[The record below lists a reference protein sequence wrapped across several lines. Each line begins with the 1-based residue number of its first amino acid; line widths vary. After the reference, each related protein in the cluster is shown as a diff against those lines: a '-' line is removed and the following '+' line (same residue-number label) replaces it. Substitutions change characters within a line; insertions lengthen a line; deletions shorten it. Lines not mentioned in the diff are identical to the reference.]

1 MKRELHKILLE
12 NGDLLEIGVFCLE
25 IGRCGCRW
33 KLDREIFSGVSV
45 SMAIGTRG
53 DTRLR
58 DCKRGKNKD
67 CFGNKQYFF
76 SNLYFISKQAALH

>member
-1 MKRELHKILLE
+1 MKWK
-12 NGDLLEIGVFCLE
+12 NGGNLLEIGVFCLE

-33 KLDREIFSGVSV
+33 KLDWETFSGISA
-45 SMAIGTRG
+45 SMAIGARG

-58 DCKRGKNKD
+58 DCKPGKNKD

-76 SNLYFISKQAALH
+76 SNLSFISKRATVLRRVLYL